1 MKETCLFCGTEEIL
15 PYYQGV
21 KDRLRIVQK
30 GHDFF
35 KCKKCGS
42 LRLVPLPT
50 KEYIEK
56 SYPQE
61 CHFTKESGNKLRKIW
76 NHLEWILFYQPAL
89 QFSTKLIA
97 RETKIFSGKV
107 LDIGCGNAALVI
119 KLAKKYPQAMVTGID
134 YWGGKWGYSK
144 EACEKNAE
152 IEGVANQTA
161 FRKASASSLPF
172 EGNYFDAVV
181 SNFVFHEVKDSRDKR
196 EVIREALRVVKKDGV
211 FAFQD
216 LFLVKGIYGEVDDLL
231 ATIRSWGIQ
240 DVKFVDTSGAGFIP
254 ALLKLPFM
262 VGSIGIIYGT
272 K

>member
-1 MKETCLFCGTEEIL
+1 MSQKDAKKANYGNWVSKWLLYMPVATALFFLGLSVVSYLFI
-15 PYYQGV
+15 
-21 KDRLRIVQK
+21 IVAA
-30 GHDFF
+30 FF
-35 KCKKCGS
+35 LMIFAYFAYAYFKFS
-42 LRLVPLPT
+42 PA
-50 KEYIEK
+50 
-56 SYPQE
+56 
-61 CHFTKESGNKLRKIW
+61 SGD
-76 NHLEWILFYQPAL
+76 L
-89 QFSTKLIA
+89 Q
-97 RETKIFSGKV
+97 TKIRNMVLDHLKWHGEGKA

-196 EVIREALRVVKKDGV
+196 EVIREALRVVKKGGV

-231 ATIRSWGIQ
+231 ATIRSWGIR
-240 DVKFVDTSGAGFIP
+240 DVKFADTSGAGFIP

-262 VGSIGIIYGT
+262 VGAIGIIYG
-272 K
+272 KK